1 MGLSR
6 ARVVDTDFRAA
17 FGVAVG
23 IRGVGHHG
31 DGEGD
36 DGVVGAGL
44 ESAGTHAGCVVGHVA
59 DVGGGEGDGD
69 CEGEG
74 GAEFHCG
81 DVGGWVLGLRSV
93 VVLVVV
99 IVVW

>member
-1 MGLSR
+1 MGLSC
-6 ARVVDTDFRAA
+6 ARVVNADLGAA

-23 IRGVGHHG
+23 VRGVGHHG

-36 DGVVGAGL
+36 DGVVGTGFVAAG
-44 ESAGTHAGCVVGHVA
+44 AHAGRVVGHVA
-59 DVGGGEGDGD
+59 YVGGSEGNGD

-81 DVGGWVLGLRSV
+81 DVGIWILW
-93 VVLVVV
+93 
-99 IVVW
+99 IA

>member
-6 ARVVDTDFRAA
+6 ARVVNADLGAA

-36 DGVVGAGL
+36 DGIVGTGL
-44 ESAGTHAGCVVGHVA
+44 DPAGTHAGCVVGHVA
-59 DVGGGEGDGD
+59 YIGGGEGNGD

-74 GAEFHCG
+74 GAEFHSE
-81 DVGGWVLGLRSV
+81 DVGVWFWGSSRV
-93 VVLVVV
+93 VTLIV

>member
-1 MGLSR
+1 MRLVR
-6 ARVVDTDFRAA
+6 ARVIDGDLGAA

-23 IRGVGHHG
+23 VCGVGHHG

-36 DGVVGAGL
+36 DGVVGAGC
-44 ESAGTHAGCVVGHVA
+44 EAAGADAGGVVRHVA
-59 DVGGGEGDGD
+59 AVGGGEGDGD

-81 DVGGWVLGLRSV
+81 
-93 VVLVVV
+93 
-99 IVVW
+99 

>member
-1 MGLSR
+1 MSVSR
-6 ARVVDTDFRAA
+6 ARVVNADFGAA

-23 IRGVGHHG
+23 VCGVGHHG

-36 DGVVGAGL
+36 DGVVGSGCETARADAG
-44 ESAGTHAGCVVGHVA
+44 GVVGHVA

-74 GAEFHCG
+74 GAEFHCREVEFWFG
-81 DVGGWVLGLRSV
+81 V
-93 VVLVVV
+93 V
-99 IVVW
+99 